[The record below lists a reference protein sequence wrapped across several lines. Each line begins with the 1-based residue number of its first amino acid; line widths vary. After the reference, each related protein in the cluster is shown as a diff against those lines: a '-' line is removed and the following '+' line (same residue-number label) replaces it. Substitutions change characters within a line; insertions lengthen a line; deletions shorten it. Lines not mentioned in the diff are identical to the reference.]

1 MCTLEQLKLGLLRY
15 GESEFTSKVNGFR
28 KVVVSLAI
36 TSIVSSLE
44 GKINENM
51 KYLESA
57 GFYTN
62 GLVNTEKLY
71 SDIKEIFDREGKIIE
86 HLPYFE
92 DVTFTV
98 EDLDKLKR
106 FIGD

>member
-1 MCTLEQLKLGLLRY
+1 MCTLEQLKLGISRY
-15 GESEFTSKVNGFR
+15 AESEFTSKVNGFR
-28 KVVVSLAI
+28 KVMVVLAVTSL
-36 TSIVSSLE
+36 VSSLE
-44 GKINENM
+44 QKVNENR

-57 GFYTN
+57 DYIHD

-71 SDIKEIFDREGKIIE
+71 NDIKQVFDKEGKIIE

-98 EDLDKLKR
+98 ADLDKLR
-106 FIGD
+106 QLTEG

>member
-1 MCTLEQLKLGLLRY
+1 MCTLEQLKLALLRY
-15 GESEFTSKVNGFR
+15 GESEFTSKVSGFR

-44 GKINENM
+44 VKVKENH
-51 KYLESA
+51 KFLESA
-57 GFYTN
+57 DYIHE
-62 GLVNTEKLY
+62 GLVNSEKLY
-71 SDIKEIFDREGKIIE
+71 EDVRRVFEKEGKIIE

-98 EDLDKLKR
+98 EDLDKIKR

>member
-1 MCTLEQLKLGLLRY
+1 MCTLEQLKLGLIRY
-15 GESEFTSKVNGFR
+15 GESEFTSKVNGFK

-44 GKINENM
+44 VKINE
-51 KYLESA
+51 KRAILESA
-57 GFYTN
+57 GYLHE

-71 SDIKEIFDREGKIIE
+71 EDIKQIFDKEGKIIE

-98 EDLDKLKR
+98 ADLDKLR
-106 FIGD
+106 SLIC